1 MVQLEG
7 HDNHFCEN
15 PKPTWVEFFL
25 FPGPVLEFAT
35 VEPLGGFGKTI
46 VVVDVV
52 ERRLFD
58 RTEPAGAVDDIYD
71 FL

>member
-1 MVQLEG
+1 M
-7 HDNHFCEN
+7 
-15 PKPTWVEFFL
+15 
-25 FPGPVLEFAT
+25 

-58 RTEPAGAVDDIYD
+58 RTEPAGAVDDLYD